1 MNQVV
6 SAQDTALEREIDNT
20 AIALL
25 KKARGEGTTENEAEE
40 LLPTQT
46 KAFDAVVEWWKIK
59 HDIRA
64 KMPGAPKE
72 SAFGS
77 LKRELDGTPPERG
90 RGRPKGSGGKPK
102 PALTLVGSDADDGDS
117 SGDGSDNP

>member
-1 MNQVV
+1 VVAVTQAV

-64 KMPGAPKE
+64 KMPGAEGVRIWKPQT
-72 SAFGS
+72 
-77 LKRELDGTPPERG
+77 GTR
-90 RGRPKGSGGKPK
+90 RYT
-102 PALTLVGSDADDGDS
+102 A
-117 SGDGSDNP
+117 